1 MLDVLGELLALL
13 RLVGAV
19 VHGRHAAGAQ
29 PSAIGLSGQ
38 MHGLVMTSRDGGA
51 LRPALLWADSRATGS
66 LRVYRRLGSR
76 ALARLAEQS
85 ATFKEAA
92 QDGLKDQMNLILT
105 AKMAVELERL
115 DFLPDGEEKSRIS
128 QCRLLRLKFKKAKV
142 RSI

>member
-1 MLDVLGELLALL
+1 MAENNLCLWKQGDHQSWLQEQRALG
-13 RLVGAV
+13 
-19 VHGRHAAGAQ
+19 
-29 PSAIGLSGQ
+29 
-38 MHGLVMTSRDGGA
+38 
-51 LRPALLWADSRATGS
+51 
-66 LRVYRRLGSR
+66 